1 MTQESRA
8 VLLVTDTNRDT
19 GQESWKWHGIAVF
32 MWRKGWM
39 PSRMPRERLI
49 YVSFLTI
56 NSCSLIFYSKERE
69 HFLNSFLSIS
79 NEKAKSY

>member
-19 GQESWKWHGIAVF
+19 EQESWKWQGIAVF

-39 PSRMPRERLI
+39 PSRMPRERHEQLLSNI
-49 YVSFLTI
+49 LFKGKRTLFKQFP
-56 NSCSLIFYSKERE
+56 FYFK
-69 HFLNSFLSIS
+69 
-79 NEKAKSY
+79 

>member
-8 VLLVTDTNRDT
+8 VLLVTDTNRDI

-32 MWRKGWM
+32 MGRKGWM
-39 PSRMPRERLI
+39 PSRMPRERLYI
-49 YVSFLTI
+49 CVLSHHEQLL
-56 NSCSLIFYSKERE
+56 S